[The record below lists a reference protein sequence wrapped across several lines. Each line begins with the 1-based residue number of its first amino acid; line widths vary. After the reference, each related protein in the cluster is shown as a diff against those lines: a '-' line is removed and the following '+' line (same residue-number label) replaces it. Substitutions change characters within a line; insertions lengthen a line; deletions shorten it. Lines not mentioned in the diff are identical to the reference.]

1 MEEIKKDILLY
12 LEQQIGEF
20 RDDETLID
28 CLDSLDMIEMVMWL
42 EKKYEISIPDEDT
55 YNWFVVGG
63 TVNDIVK
70 YIYGRLQNEHP
81 EKITKTKREIKHIRI
96 PNGISK
102 EFKGK
107 TIEKT
112 YFNSD
117 LYVESHN
124 VLTIQFTDGD
134 YICVSIDY
142 DEDNYLYDGKL
153 FPLSEGNITEYGY
166 LDKNNNF
173 VYYEH
178 YRNLFEMGVLEPI
191 PNDAVRDLIL
201 RREKEEEKREYNR
214 YLQLKER
221 FENYNPFEQK

>member
-12 LEQQIGEF
+12 LDQQIGEF

-70 YIYGRLQNEHP
+70 YIYDRLQNEHP

-102 EFKGK
+102 ELKGK

-153 FPLSEGNITEYGY
+153 FPLSEGNITQYGH

>member
-12 LEQQIGEF
+12 LDQQIGEF

-70 YIYGRLQNEHP
+70 YIYDRLQNEHP

-102 EFKGK
+102 ELKGK
-107 TIEKT
+107 TIKKT